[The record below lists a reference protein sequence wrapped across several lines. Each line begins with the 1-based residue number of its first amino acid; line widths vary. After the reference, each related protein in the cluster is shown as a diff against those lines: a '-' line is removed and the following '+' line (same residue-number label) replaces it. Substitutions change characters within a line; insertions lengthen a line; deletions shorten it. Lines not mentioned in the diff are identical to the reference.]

1 MEDVVFQGYHE
12 IFENKKPLINADK
25 RGFVIAYLRS
35 FAFIGVMLAVTQRHV
50 CPAGHTWMRPPEAR
64 LWAFICGFLDSNT
77 KKYCT
82 RKISEQL
89 CPLIIVLL
97 FLLLVAGAAGE
108 TPRTYYV
115 PQSFDFAK
123 NFYNSYGSPDITAT
137 IIGSN
142 EFERGQ
148 TVTLNVDLVNRG
160 KFLGF
165 ESDRTP
171 SGVDEIFAAKTEV
184 KLEGKI
190 VDASGIVASLS
201 AGQDSPIEVKS
212 LSQQV
217 GSIRSGQNA
226 LTPVKF
232 DLKIYK
238 KAKAG
243 EYTLRLD
250 LAYDYQKNV
259 QIINSNASQ
268 ETFDANYW
276 YGMMNQNQTLKVKVK
291 KQADFEITKTTG
303 SLVPGNENIIEITIK
318 NTGEEEAR
326 DVKAIIN
333 PSDPIS
339 TTDDKAFLYNLEPG
353 SLATAKYMIKADS
366 KSVPKSYSMDTVL
379 RYETPEG
386 DIRYS
391 STLQAPVEVKEIG
404 FLQRLF
410 GWI

>member
-1 MEDVVFQGYHE
+1 M
-12 IFENKKPLINADK
+12 KKIP
-25 RGFVIAYLRS
+25 
-35 FAFIGVMLAVTQRHV
+35 
-50 CPAGHTWMRPPEAR
+50 
-64 LWAFICGFLDSNT
+64 
-77 KKYCT
+77 
-82 RKISEQL
+82 
-89 CPLIIVLL
+89 VLL
-97 FLLLVAGAAGE
+97 SQFFPFILAALLLLAITGAGE
-108 TPRTYYV
+108 TPVTYYV

-148 TVTLNVDLVNRG
+148 TVTLNIDLMNRG

-171 SGVDEIFAAKTEV
+171 SGADEIYAAKTEV

-201 AGQDSPIEVKS
+201 AGQGSPIEVKS
-212 LSQQV
+212 VSQQV

-226 LTPVKF
+226 LTPAKF
-232 DLKIYK
+232 DLKIDK

-243 EYTLRLD
+243 EYLLRLD
-250 LAYDYQKNV
+250 LTYDYQKNV
-259 QIINSNASQ
+259 QIINSNATQ
-268 ETFDANYW
+268 ETYDANYW
-276 YGMMNQNQTLKVKVK
+276 YGMMKQNQTLKVIVK
-291 KQADFEITKTTG
+291 KQADFEITKTSG
-303 SLVPGNENIIEITIK
+303 SLLPGRESVIEITIK

-326 DVKAIIN
+326 DVMAIIN

-353 SLATAKYMIKADS
+353 SSVTAKYMIKADS
-366 KSVPKSYSMDTVL
+366 KAVPKSYSMDTVL

-386 DIRYS
+386 DIKYS
-391 STLQAPVEVKEIG
+391 SALQAPVEVKEIG